1 VMKRNIV
8 PLLGIAFVVAIIS
21 TGIFYGLFAGR
32 LRSSIGELPAQSIVV
47 AARTLDPGT
56 VLQTGDLR
64 VSEVKGAWKSGFSK
78 PEELIGG
85 TIVRAV
91 QQNEPILQDQVASR
105 DAKSGT
111 GAGGVPSG
119 MRAIS
124 IHVAESS
131 GVIGLLHPGT
141 KVDVQ
146 AFLHRETSH
155 ELRTILQDVEVLEVS
170 AQPEPAGGNPP
181 PLPVVTVLARP
192 EDIDLIALADSGAR
206 IRLALRNPLDDGAAP
221 RHAMELA
228 SVFASSGSGDLRTG
242 RADPKTAR
250 QQSSKI
256 LPADSAALWD
266 HPIRLYVRALAV
278 SVAGLA
284 ELDSKLAGAS
294 ASLTVAA
301 LPADTDSGQ
310 LIRGLEQKQ
319 ELEVVSSWRL
329 MAGVG
334 RPISFRAGTGSE
346 CRLRVR
352 FSPEVDS
359 SGKLSLRVQPEIT
372 LQRGDGMET
381 RQFAAGVGGD
391 GAFLVSGLLKDQGD
405 RQLLERLYPGHSWN
419 GRQLVIL
426 VSSRDATRSAGGA
439 VAATNRRQ

>member
-1 VMKRNIV
+1 
-8 PLLGIAFVVAIIS
+8 
-21 TGIFYGLFAGR
+21 
-32 LRSSIGELPAQSIVV
+32 
-47 AARTLDPGT
+47 
-56 VLQTGDLR
+56 
-64 VSEVKGAWKSGFSK
+64 
-78 PEELIGG
+78 LIGG

-91 QQNEPILQDQVASR
+91 QQNEPILQDQVASH
-105 DAKSGT
+105 DAKFGT

-228 SVFASSGSGDLRTG
+228 SVFASSGGI
-242 RADPKTAR
+242 DPKTAR

-256 LPADSAALWD
+256 LPADSAAFWD

-278 SVAGLA
+278 SAAGLA

>member
-1 VMKRNIV
+1 
-8 PLLGIAFVVAIIS
+8 
-21 TGIFYGLFAGR
+21 
-32 LRSSIGELPAQSIVV
+32 
-47 AARTLDPGT
+47 
-56 VLQTGDLR
+56 
-64 VSEVKGAWKSGFSK
+64 
-78 PEELIGG
+78 
-85 TIVRAV
+85 
-91 QQNEPILQDQVASR
+91 
-105 DAKSGT
+105 
-111 GAGGVPSG
+111 
-119 MRAIS
+119 
-124 IHVAESS
+124 
-131 GVIGLLHPGT
+131 
-141 KVDVQ
+141 
-146 AFLHRETSH
+146 
-155 ELRTILQDVEVLEVS
+155 
-170 AQPEPAGGNPP
+170 
-181 PLPVVTVLARP
+181 
-192 EDIDLIALADSGAR
+192 
-206 IRLALRNPLDDGAAP
+206 
-221 RHAMELA
+221 
-228 SVFASSGSGDLRTG
+228 
-242 RADPKTAR
+242 
-250 QQSSKI
+250 
-256 LPADSAALWD
+256 
-266 HPIRLYVRALAV
+266 LAV